1 MLAGGGGLQSVPRSL
16 HVAPPGHSAVVDVHA
31 PALHISAVV
40 KVIPVHDW
48 AAPQAV
54 PFALLLP
61 SMQSGAPVVH
71 EIIPCLQFLVGLV
84 VHDMPA
90 VQETQLPALL
100 HTMLTPQLAP
110 GSFCVLLSQTVDP
123 LLQLVMPV
131 KQGSGLFVQL

>member
-90 VQETQLPALL
+90 
-100 HTMLTPQLAP
+100 
-110 GSFCVLLSQTVDP
+110 G
-123 LLQLVMPV
+123 
-131 KQGSGLFVQL
+131 GRRFVQRVDGYEATLAAGIPIFERGKHTGAMPGRLVRAGHNGHR